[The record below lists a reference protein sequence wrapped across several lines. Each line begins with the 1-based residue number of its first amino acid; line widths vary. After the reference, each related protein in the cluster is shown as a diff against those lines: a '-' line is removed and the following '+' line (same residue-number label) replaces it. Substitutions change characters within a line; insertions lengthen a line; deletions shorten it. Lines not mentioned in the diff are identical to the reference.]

1 MAIQQQ
7 SIPLYAEDYAT
18 YRRSLELALAW
29 HDPNYHNSAIT
40 RRRIE
45 MVEEARRTLAAR
57 IPDHQSIPGNRGG
70 DEATPNERQKLIAS
84 FQPSTADEVAVIGR
98 EWEIV
103 RALLPSRA
111 IEMIIQSASEQRL
124 IAIAANAELLPEVAQ
139 SINPEAYLGQITDLV
154 IERLAA
160 VGHAGAARVVA
171 DESTND
177 LKLAWRRVLSE
188 ALEGAVSIGAL
199 SQLAQV
205 DPNGASSITTSD
217 AFVDSYKVDD
227 AVARLDKIA
236 RSNSKGA

>member
-7 SIPLYAEDYAT
+7 SIPLYAEGYAT
-18 YRRSLELALAW
+18 YHRSLELALAW

-45 MVEEARRTLAAR
+45 LVEEARRTLAAR
-57 IPDHQSIPGNRGG
+57 IPDHQSIPGIRGG
-70 DEATPNERQKLIAS
+70 DDERQKLIAS

-103 RALLPSRA
+103 RALPTRV

-124 IAIAANAELLPEVAQ
+124 VAIAANAELLPEVAQ
-139 SINPEAYLGQITDLV
+139 SINPEAYLGEITDLV

-160 VGHAGAARVVA
+160 LGHAGAARVVA

-177 LKLAWRRVLSE
+177 LKLAWRRVLTE
-188 ALEGAVSIGAL
+188 ALEGAVSISAL
-199 SQLAQV
+199 SELAQV
-205 DPNGASSITTSD
+205 DPEGASSITTSVE
-217 AFVDSYKVDD
+217 FIDSYKVDD

-236 RSNSKGA
+236 RPTSKGA